1 MNIIKSLRDFFINVF
16 SGKTTDPASLPAGAK
31 AGGNKADTNGLEARC
46 MNPDHGCRFEVS

>member
-1 MNIIKSLRDFFINVF
+1 MNIIKSLRDFFVNVF

-46 MNPDHGCRFEVS
+46 MNPDHGCRFEVT